1 MYWAL
6 FLVSAFISGPDL
18 GESEY
23 IHVDTFENRL
33 ECEVARET
41 WLRQHGIP
49 RDVLKLECLRVDERW
64 K

>member
-1 MYWAL
+1 MMYWAL

-41 WLRQHGIP
+41 WLRQHSRRI
-49 RDVLKLECLRVDERW
+49 ET
-64 K
+64 